1 MTMAR
6 NIEIKARLID
16 RAQVLARLPSLATSG
31 PTEIAQDDTFFRCTS
46 GRLKLRDFGDGT
58 GELIHYHRA
67 DEAGPK
73 ASSYIRS
80 PTTAPDTLR
89 QALTLAYGQ
98 IGRVRKQRTLYLIGR
113 TRVHLDR
120 VVDLGDYLELEVVL
134 ADGETDAS
142 GTQEAQDIMAALGI
156 APTSLVQGAY
166 LDLLA
171 ARPAA

>member
-1 MTMAR
+1 MAR
-6 NIEIKARLID
+6 NIEIKVRMTD
-16 RAQVLARLPSLATSG
+16 RAQVLTRLTPLATSG
-31 PTEIAQDDTFFRCTS
+31 PTEIAQDDTFFRCAS

-73 ASSYIRS
+73 ASSYVRS
-80 PTTAPDTLR
+80 PTAEPDTLR
-89 QALTLAYGQ
+89 QAMTLAHGQ

-134 ADGETDAS
+134 ADHEADAV
-142 GTQEAQDIMAALGI
+142 GTKEAQDIMAALGI
-156 APTSLVQGAY
+156 APASLVQGAY
-166 LDLLA
+166 LDLLS
-171 ARPAA
+171 

>member
-1 MTMAR
+1 MAR
-6 NIEIKARLID
+6 NIEIKVRMTD
-16 RAQVLARLPSLATSG
+16 RAQVLTRLTPLATSG
-31 PTEIAQDDTFFRCTS
+31 PTEIAQDDTFFRCAS

-73 ASSYIRS
+73 ASSYVRS
-80 PTTAPDTLR
+80 PTAEPDTLR
-89 QALTLAYGQ
+89 QALTLAHGQ
-98 IGRVRKQRTLYLIGR
+98 IGRVRKQRTLYMIGR

-134 ADGETDAS
+134 ADHEADAS

-156 APTSLVQGAY
+156 APASLVQGAY

-171 ARPAA
+171 AGR

>member
-6 NIEIKARLID
+6 NIEIKARMDD
-16 RAQVLARLPSLATSG
+16 RAQVLTRLTPLATFG

-73 ASSYIRS
+73 VSSYVRS
-80 PTTAPDTLR
+80 PTAKPDTLR
-89 QALTLAYGQ
+89 QALTLAHGQ
-98 IGRVRKQRTLYLIGR
+98 IGRVCKQRTLYLIGR

-134 ADGETDAS
+134 ADHEADAV
-142 GTQEAQDIMAALGI
+142 GTQEARDIMAALGI
-156 APTSLVQGAY
+156 AEASLVQGAY
-166 LDLLA
+166 LDLLS
-171 ARPAA
+171 